1 MSFMQDIIRLPID
14 LGLAIKRAR
23 VAQGRKA
30 TDIAQHSGR
39 SRDILHRLE
48 HGQDVTVSSL
58 MDILAA
64 MGMVLRIERAGLPTL
79 EEMTA
84 RFTDLEEQDDAA

>member
-1 MSFMQDIIRLPID
+1 MSFMQDIIRLPKD
-14 LGLAIKRAR
+14 LGLAIKSAR
-23 VAQGRKA
+23 ITQGLKA
-30 TDIAQHSGR
+30 TDIARHSGR

-48 HGQDVTVSSL
+48 QGQDVTVSSL

-84 RFTDLEEQDDAA
+84 RFADLEEQDDAA

>member
-1 MSFMQDIIRLPID
+1 MSFMQDIIRLPKD
-14 LGLAIKRAR
+14 LGLAIKGAR
-23 VAQGRKA
+23 VTQGLKA
-30 TDIAQHSGR
+30 TDIARHSGR

-64 MGMVLRIERAGLPTL
+64 MGLVLRIERAGLPTL
-79 EEMTA
+79 DEMSA
-84 RFTDLEEQDDAA
+84 RFADLEEQDDAA